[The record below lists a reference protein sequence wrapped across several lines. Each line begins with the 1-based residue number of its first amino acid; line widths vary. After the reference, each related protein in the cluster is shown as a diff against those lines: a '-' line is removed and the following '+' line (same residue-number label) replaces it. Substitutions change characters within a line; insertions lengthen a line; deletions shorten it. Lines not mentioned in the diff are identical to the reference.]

1 MGIIT
6 RLGLHDPS
14 VWPVTAICAVPVV
27 LCVYTCARYLS
38 SSPEVCVDK
47 SNPEPNRRLTLEDV
61 KDNRFDFFRR
71 FRFSK
76 MQLFPNLNEKMSRPE
91 GHESASPEEYATCR
105 GLFRNH
111 GLSFVDGVASTGV
124 RA

>member
-61 KDNRFDFFRR
+61 KDNRFVACPFY
-71 FRFSK
+71 S
-76 MQLFPNLNEKMSRPE
+76 PPTPCVVAVV
-91 GHESASPEEYATCR
+91 GASP
-105 GLFRNH
+105 
-111 GLSFVDGVASTGV
+111 
-124 RA
+124 